1 MRSFQEKPEANLCS
15 FSNSWH
21 EKVRRGGGG
30 WHAYVTGLQT
40 RWPTCSETGV
50 GLLGVKVL
58 NRTVRGRFDPTVTIN
73 WKLIGRPIRSCGTA
87 LEDTNHAFTVSRTT
101 PLLFSPR
108 KLLCTTALPS
118 PSLPS
123 PNSGDGHGGTGA
135 RRRGAPGRLLLHR
148 LRVACSGGRRVAAPA
163 PVEGGAP
170 DGAGRRGGRGPGSR
184 EDDGGDEE
192 VVVARGSAATSREG
206 PSASPQVEGG
216 LRLRAPP
223 REVEEGGRRHA
234 AGAPAVCRGG
244 GGASIHRSCSGA

>member
-1 MRSFQEKPEANLCS
+1 M
-15 FSNSWH
+15 
-21 EKVRRGGGG
+21 
-30 WHAYVTGLQT
+30 
-40 RWPTCSETGV
+40 
-50 GLLGVKVL
+50 
-58 NRTVRGRFDPTVTIN
+58 
-73 WKLIGRPIRSCGTA
+73 
-87 LEDTNHAFTVSRTT
+87 
-101 PLLFSPR
+101 
-108 KLLCTTALPS
+108 
-118 PSLPS
+118 
-123 PNSGDGHGGTGA
+123 
-135 RRRGAPGRLLLHR
+135 
-148 LRVACSGGRRVAAPA
+148 AAPA